1 MRNPGDPIRLF
12 ITDDHV
18 LVREGLRQL
27 FGVVPEI
34 EVVGEAADGAQLL
47 EQLDAERTDLL
58 LLDMRMPG
66 LCGQALI
73 ARVRSRHPR
82 LPILV
87 LSSHEE
93 LPVVEAAL
101 RAGANGYV
109 GKDRDPESLLAA
121 IRQVASGAC
130 HVDARLAP
138 PPAPGGS
145 EDAGLPRGG

>member
-27 FGVVPEI
+27 FSVVPEI
-34 EVVGEAADGAQLL
+34 EVVGEAENGAQLL
-47 EQLDAERTDLL
+47 ERLVAQGTDLL

-66 LCGQALI
+66 LCGEALI
-73 ARVRSRHPR
+73 ACVRSRYPR

-93 LPVVEAAL
+93 SQVVEAAL

-109 GKDRDPESLLAA
+109 GKDRDPESLLVA
-121 IRQVASGAC
+121 IRRVVAGAC
-130 HVDARLAP
+130 HVDAHIARRSTCH
-138 PPAPGGS
+138 GGS
-145 EDAGLPRGG
+145 GEDPPQAG